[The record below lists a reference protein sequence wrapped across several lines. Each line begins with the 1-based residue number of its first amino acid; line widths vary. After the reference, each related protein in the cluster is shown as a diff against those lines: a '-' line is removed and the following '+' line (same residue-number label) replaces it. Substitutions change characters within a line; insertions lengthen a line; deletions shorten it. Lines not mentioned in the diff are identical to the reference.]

1 MKTILF
7 VGAIL
12 IIGFLCWGIIAGAH
26 IDEDDDEKAHS
37 GLLEDN
43 DDD

>member
-1 MKTILF
+1 MKIVLF
-7 VGAIL
+7 VGAFLIL
-12 IIGFLCWGIIAGAH
+12 ALLCWGIIAGAH

-37 GLLEDN
+37 GLLEDE